1 MQRPSEVT
9 NYVFPLCGEC
19 WTSQLTYLSLFC
31 GEHSLL
37 KRLREY
43 GPPNW
48 LTYVWSCP
56 LCGECW
62 TSQLTY
68 LCLELSPLWRMLD
81 LPTDL
86 LMSGA
91 VPSVENVRPL
101 NWLTYHFSVE
111 NTAFWKDLE
120 NMALPVA
127 ILMSIS
133 CVENMARRTAVLIW
147 DTKKSTNKCCWIELK
162 ALLHF
167 IKMARLA
174 CVIRLCNTSSP
185 SLKTRD
191 WRGFQIRSKKCRYF
205 LNFTVL

>member
-1 MQRPSEVT
+1 MSFPSVENT
-9 NYVFPLCGEC
+9 GSLRTGLLMLDRSCPLCGEC
-19 WTSQLTYLSLFC
+19 WTSQLTYLSLFR
-31 GEHSLL
+31 GEHSLPN
-37 KRLREY
+37 RLREY

-48 LTYVWSCP
+48 LIYVWSCP

-68 LCLELSPLWRMLD
+68 LSLFCEEHS
-81 LPTDL
+81 L
-86 LMSGA
+86 LKRLREYG
-91 VPSVENVRPL
+91 PPNC
-101 NWLTYHFSVE
+101 LTYVCIVCREYGQTNCCANWGH
-111 NTAFWKDLE
+111 
-120 NMALPVA
+120 
-127 ILMSIS
+127 
-133 CVENMARRTAVLIW
+133 
-147 DTKKSTNKCCWIELK
+147 KKIDKQMLQIELK

-174 CVIRLCNTSSP
+174 CGIRLCNTSSP